1 MKKNLLPYL
10 YLSGFICGVLF
21 SRNDRDL
28 EIFGKKVFFFPGGTT
43 CEPGLLLRAPDFF
56 PDSYGKFLQCYEN
69 RFLVKVGSFFL
80 VGNIV

>member
-1 MKKNLLPYL
+1 MKNNLLSYL

-43 CEPGLLLRAPDFF
+43 CDPSCCSGLQIFF
-56 PDSYGKFLQCYEN
+56 QIPTGSSSNVIEN
-69 RFLVKVGSFFL
+69 RFLVKVGSFL